1 MFKFNTIEE
10 AIEDIKNGKMI
21 IVIDDPNRENE
32 GDLLMAAEHVTG
44 EAINFMTKFG
54 RGLVCMPMEEERIR
68 QLKIPQMV
76 ENNTDNHETAFTAS
90 IDYVETTTGISAF
103 DRALTIEKAITSY
116 NELDFRKPGHVFP
129 LVAKSG
135 GVLERTGHTE
145 AAVDL
150 AKLAGLRPAGV
161 ICEIMNDDGT
171 MARTSELIEFS
182 NRHQLLIITI
192 EDLVKYRIQKEKPV
206 TLVERVVETNM
217 PTKYGDFKMYGFIDK
232 NTGEEHVALVKGKVE
247 ETEIV
252 LTRVHSEC
260 LTGDA
265 LGSKRC
271 DCGEQYDAAMRKIA
285 KEGQVVLLYMRQEG
299 RGIGLINKL
308 KAYEIQDK
316 GYDTVEANVML
327 GFLPDMRKYDVA
339 AAILKDLGVTKVKLM
354 TNNPEKIEALSH
366 YEIEIVDRVPIQIK
380 ENEKN
385 RFYLRTKQ
393 IKMNHLVN
401 Y

>member
-32 GDLLMAAEHVTG
+32 GDLLMAAEHITG

-54 RGLVCMPMEEERIR
+54 RGLVCMPIEEERIR

-90 IDYVETTTGISAF
+90 IDYVETTTGISPF
-103 DRALTIEKAITSY
+103 DRALTIKKAITSY

-161 ICEIMNDDGT
+161 ICEIINDDGT
-171 MARTSELIEFS
+171 MARTSELIKFS
-182 NRHQLLIITI
+182 NRHQLSIITI
-192 EDLVKYRIQKEKPV
+192 EDLVKYRMEKEKPV

-217 PTKYGDFKMYGFIDK
+217 PTKYGEFKIYGFIDK

-285 KEGQVVLLYMRQEG
+285 KEGQGVLLYMRQEG

-308 KAYEIQDK
+308 KAYELQDK

-354 TNNPEKIEALSH
+354 TNNPEKIEALSN
-366 YEIEIVDRVPIQIK
+366 YGIEIVDRVPIQIK